1 MGGIWGEA
9 EIAFFEVSSD
19 QISLNL
25 QPLSDSTLPT
35 TFKHCCPCCRATLVA
50 DLVRQAESLLQEQLV
65 TQGQE
70 GGDPAQLLEILCSQ
84 LCPHGAQALT
94 QGRE

>member
-1 MGGIWGEA
+1 MLT
-9 EIAFFEVSSD
+9 FFQVSSD
-19 QISLNL
+19 QVSLKL
-25 QPLSDSTLPT
+25 QPLSDSPFPT
-35 TFKHCCPCCRATLVA
+35 TLSKPCCSYCRATLVA

-70 GGDPAQLLEILCSQ
+70 GGDPAQLLEILCSR

>member
-1 MGGIWGEA
+1 MVGRLKLLTL
-9 EIAFFEVSSD
+9 FEVSSD
-19 QISLNL
+19 QISLHL
-25 QPLSDSTLPT
+25 QPLSDSVPST
-35 TFKHCCPCCRATLVA
+35 TFKLFCSRCRATLVA

-94 QGRE
+94 RGRE

>member
-1 MGGIWGEA
+1 M
-9 EIAFFEVSSD
+9 
-19 QISLNL
+19 
-25 QPLSDSTLPT
+25 
-35 TFKHCCPCCRATLVA
+35 A

-65 TQGQE
+65 MQGQE
-70 GGDPAQLLEILCSQ
+70 GGDPAQLLESLCSQ

>member
-1 MGGIWGEA
+1 MANIL
-9 EIAFFEVSSD
+9 SSYSD
-19 QISLNL
+19 LVCLNL
-25 QPLSDSTLPT
+25 QPLSNSAFPT
-35 TFKHCCPCCRATLVA
+35 TSCCSCCRATLVA
-50 DLVRQAESLLQEQLV
+50 ELVRQAESLLQEQLV